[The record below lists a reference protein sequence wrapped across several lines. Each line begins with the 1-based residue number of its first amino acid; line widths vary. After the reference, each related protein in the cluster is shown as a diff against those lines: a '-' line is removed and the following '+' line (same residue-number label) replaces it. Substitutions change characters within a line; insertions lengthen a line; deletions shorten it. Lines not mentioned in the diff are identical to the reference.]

1 MTIPVKRESC
11 IVPSHS
17 RSELRKKKKKLLLKG
32 KFLSFV
38 ISDLLLANRFG
49 LVFKVQRWGKESQF

>member
-17 RSELRKKKKKLLLKG
+17 RSYGKKKNLLLKG